1 MSDSNQNICLHC
13 NLCCDGTLFNRAYIK
28 ENEQIA
34 DGYSFEILENE
45 KRAFKQPCP
54 YLKEKVCSIYTKRPY
69 SVCEAFQCKLLRA
82 LSAKEI
88 TFHEALKVVH
98 NTLALKEKIEL
109 QLWEHDFE
117 SLGDS
122 FSCKKENFS
131 KLHSEAKDGV
141 AFRKKNGITLLD
153 IFIMNKILSKSFW
166 NNPGKK
172 RIE

>member
-1 MSDSNQNICLHC
+1 MSDTPNICLHC

-34 DGYSFEILENE
+34 AGYSFEILENE

-54 YLKEKVCSIYTKRPY
+54 YLMENVCSIYTERPY

-88 TFHEALKVVH
+88 TFDNALKVAN

-109 QLWEHDFE
+109 QLMEQYPE
-117 SLGDS
+117 NLGDS
-122 FSCKKENFS
+122 YRCKIENFN
-131 KLHSEAKDGV
+131 KQHAEAKDGV
-141 AFRKKNGITLLD
+141 AFRKKYGEILLN
-153 IFIMNKILSKSFW
+153 IFIMNKILNESFRKTPEKS
-166 NNPGKK
+166 
-172 RIE
+172 ECH